1 MIFDPTDDYKFTEH
15 TKPTNKNKDSKP
27 TNTISSSNRVS
38 SLPIKT
44 DLSIV
49 DKILLEESS
58 CAKHSKTGSVNK
70 AKKLQLNLVTVVYS
84 HG

>member
-1 MIFDPTDDYKFTEH
+1 MFDPTYHYKSTEH
-15 TKPTNKNKDSKP
+15 TKDSKP
-27 TNTISSSNRVS
+27 TNTISSSDRIFS
-38 SLPIKT
+38 KFIPTKT

-70 AKKLQLNLVTVVYS
+70 AKQLQLKPVKAVYAY
-84 HG
+84 G